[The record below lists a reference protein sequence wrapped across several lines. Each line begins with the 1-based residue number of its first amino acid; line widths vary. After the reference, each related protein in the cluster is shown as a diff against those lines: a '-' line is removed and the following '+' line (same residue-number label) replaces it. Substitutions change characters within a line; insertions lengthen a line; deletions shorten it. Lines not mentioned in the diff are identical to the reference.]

1 MRKYKLTVMALAAL
15 AAITFSACA
24 SDTDVAIA
32 SDSTP
37 ENLVNTSPTI
47 VFKLSVPSN
56 SSLHYNNTRAV
67 GDALDDSDIDEE
79 ATIKSLYMYE
89 FDAATDQLVN
99 KVDITS
105 IILLKPAGTTGGIT
119 SGTAALTA
127 KDYVY
132 EYKPGVK
139 LTYNDARQFLFVANY
154 PSLAADVVTVADN
167 PADPT
172 TITTLTAV
180 KSMVTDA
187 LTGTIDQKS
196 VWTTISSTDVPPVS
210 TDVLPMTAFAM
221 FNNSDV
227 IPVAELNAAGDN
239 VVTTTVDLTRIV
251 ARIDVVNNTPEL
263 VVDEIQLIKAN
274 DRSYLLAETETTDRT
289 ASPLPTANTK
299 VIMAFDKTKVIGTAK
314 IASASESKPYW
325 DQAVADKTAANA
337 YLTTFAIPEANIS
350 ATADANGSVVTNPVK
365 LEQAFYIYEDIE
377 RDQVNTGEVD
387 GESNPIYKVAD
398 DVLRIQVRGT
408 LKGIPVSYNIPFSKD
423 LIEGAA
429 TSAPKTGF
437 AIKRNYLYTVM
448 LGDGKPAPIQT
459 GVKVKIKV
467 LDWNQQEVTD
477 YFDASIFKIYKED
490 VTNTQL
496 ANNNTTPVTVGDT
509 EAGMI
514 ISTKTINVVQGTAG
528 TPIEFIIGSPYTE
541 VNSVVATLQSV
552 DGDANLHAWVTIEP
566 LDGTGTPTAVN
577 KGYKVTIQPNTGST
591 PKIRNASIKVE
602 YMVNSTQQTNIT
614 YTIVQANS

>member
-24 SDTDVAIA
+24 SDADVAIA

-56 SSLHYNNTRAV
+56 TSLYYNNTRAV
-67 GDALDDSDIDEE
+67 GDDLADIDEE

-105 IILLKPAGTTGGIT
+105 IILTNPAGTTGGIT
-119 SGTAALTA
+119 SGTASLTA

-132 EYKPGVK
+132 EYKPGVN

-154 PSLAADVVTVADN
+154 PTLAAGLNTIADHEADN
-167 PADPT
+167 TKA
-172 TITTLTAV
+172 ITTLTAV

-196 VWTTISSTDVPPVS
+196 VWTNVSS

-227 IPVAELNAAGDN
+227 IPVTELNELGTN

-263 VVDEIQLIKAN
+263 VIDEIKLIKAN
-274 DRSYLLAETETTDRT
+274 DRSYLLAETETTTRSD
-289 ASPLPTANTK
+289 LPAGNTK
-299 VIMAFDKTKVIGTAK
+299 VNMAFDKAKVIGTAK

-325 DQAVADKTAANA
+325 DQAVADKTASNA

-350 ATADANGSVVTNPVK
+350 ATPDANGSVVTNPVK

-377 RDQVNTGEVD
+377 RGQEDTGEVD

-429 TSAPKTGF
+429 ASAPKTGF

-514 ISTKTINVVQGTAG
+514 ISTKTINVVQGTTG
-528 TPIEFIIGSPYTE
+528 TPIEFIIGSPYSE

-552 DGDANLHAWVTIEP
+552 DGNAELHDAWVTIEP
-566 LDGTGTPTAVN
+566 LDGTGTPVTPTADN
-577 KGYKVTIQPNTGST
+577 KGYKVTIQPNTDGT
-591 PKIRNASIKVE
+591 PEIRNASIKVE
-602 YMVNSTQQTNIT
+602 YKVSSTQQTNIT